1 MAEARRRELRF
12 AMFVGRY
19 SVVVPVTAAILVGA
33 LAASREPLVAF
44 VGAITILGLLLSI
57 ARPLNGLAIATCL
70 GLLAPFLVVPQR
82 LGVQPPILDLLVL
95 GAFVGLVA
103 RLNRDDFGMLSRWWI
118 ALVVVAAGWPILA
131 SLATYAGRTEW
142 QSWQFAAKLSL
153 YTATPLMVV
162 MARPSRRS
170 VQSFMVLVSLGT
182 VLQAIFTISL
192 YWMGGAG
199 ITVLGSL
206 GAVGYPVSDIARF
219 LPDQVTPRA
228 TGLMVDPNVLG
239 VSLAAGLPFLIY
251 RLRERR
257 SLAVFILLGA
267 FLVMVALALTISRS
281 SWIAA
286 AVGMLVWIAVDRP
299 RVAILA
305 TAFLAGCIAVLPIEI
320 FARLREGFSAKDP
333 SSALR
338 VEEIREAF
346 RVVRRF
352 PWFGVGY
359 GASPHPDIFIGVSNA
374 WLWLAERTGL
384 GAAVLH
390 LALIGTIARF
400 ALGRVKQEP
409 LLRPLLAS
417 LTAFSVAGI
426 FDHHI
431 VSFPHLVFLLGGV
444 VGLIFV
450 VSRSPLGDAR

>member
-1 MAEARRRELRF
+1 
-12 AMFVGRY
+12 
-19 SVVVPVTAAILVGA
+19 
-33 LAASREPLVAF
+33 
-44 VGAITILGLLLSI
+44 
-57 ARPLNGLAIATCL
+57 
-70 GLLAPFLVVPQR
+70 
-82 LGVQPPILDLLVL
+82 
-95 GAFVGLVA
+95 
-103 RLNRDDFGMLSRWWI
+103 
-118 ALVVVAAGWPILA
+118 
-131 SLATYAGRTEW
+131 
-142 QSWQFAAKLSL
+142 
-153 YTATPLMVV
+153 
-162 MARPSRRS
+162 
-170 VQSFMVLVSLGT
+170 
-182 VLQAIFTISL
+182 
-192 YWMGGAG
+192 MGGAG

>member
-1 MAEARRRELRF
+1 
-12 AMFVGRY
+12 MFVGRY
-19 SVVVPVTAAILVGA
+19 VVIVPVIAVILVGA

-44 VGAITILGLLLSI
+44 VGALTILGLLLSI
-57 ARPLNGLAIATCL
+57 ARPLNGLVIATCV

-82 LGVQPPILDLLVL
+82 LGLQPPILDLLVI
-95 GAFVGLVA
+95 GAFVGIA
-103 RLNRDDFGMLSRWWI
+103 TRFNRDGFGLLPRW
-118 ALVVVAAGWPILA
+118 LVVLVVIAAGWPIIA
-131 SLATYAGRTEW
+131 SLAAYSGRAEW
-142 QSWQFAAKLSL
+142 QSWQFALKLSM
-153 YTATPLMVV
+153 YTATPLIVAL
-162 MARPSRRS
+162 ARPSRRS
-170 VQSFMVLVSLGT
+170 VQWFVALVGYGT
-182 VLQAIFTISL
+182 VLQAIFAISIF
-192 YWMGGAG
+192 WMGEAG
-199 ITVLGSL
+199 IAVLGRL
-206 GAVGYPVSDIARF
+206 GSVGYPASEIARF

-251 RLRERR
+251 RLRGRR
-257 SLAVFILLGA
+257 SSGVFALLGS
-267 FLVMVALALTISRS
+267 FLVVVALALTISRS
-281 SWIAA
+281 SWISA
-286 AVGMLVWIAVDRP
+286 AVGMLVWLAVGRP

-305 TAFLAGCIAVLPIEI
+305 ATFLTGCIAVLPIEM
-320 FARLREGFSAKDP
+320 FARLREGFTATDP

-374 WLWLAERTGL
+374 WLWLAERAGIC
-384 GAAVLH
+384 AAVLH
-390 LALIGTIARF
+390 LALIGTTVR
-400 ALGRVKQEP
+400 LMLDRVRREP

-417 LTAFSVAGI
+417 LTAFSVAGM

-444 VGLIFV
+444 VGLGV
-450 VSRSPLGDAR
+450 VVLRSPTRDAP